1 MIMRKKHSNLP
12 VVKADISLLLVNLIW
27 GATFVT
33 MKNLLESVPP
43 LTILFWRFTI
53 ATCLLLI
60 ISLFSQWHKVDWLDG
75 VILGMCLFAG
85 YLFQTW
91 GLIYTTPARSAFIT
105 GLSVILVPPLAFLV
119 LKSRFDRFSI
129 VGTVISLFGLV
140 LLTWQK
146 GEAPSSFLLGDFLTL
161 LGATAYALQIVL
173 VEKFT
178 KDNESLPLTTIEMGT
193 VALLSLVFGI
203 LFRQS
208 MYPCFSEGEW
218 GSILFLG
225 IFATALA
232 FTLQKRAQKHTSAI
246 HAGLIFASEPV
257 FAAIFSYFL
266 WQERLTPQTL
276 GGCIFILGGILFSQ
290 LDLVFNQPTLH
301 PQPSDQTPTLP
312 RKEDL

>member
-1 MIMRKKHSNLP
+1 MREEHSNLLII
-12 VVKADISLLLVNLIW
+12 KSDISLLLVNLIW

-43 LTILFWRFTI
+43 LTILFWRFAI
-53 ATCLLLI
+53 ATFLLLL
-60 ISLFSQWHKVDWLDG
+60 ISLFSKWHKIDWVSG
-75 VILGMCLFAG
+75 VFLGICLFAG

-105 GLSVILVPPLAFLV
+105 GLSVILVPPLAFLL
-119 LKSRFDRFSI
+119 LKSSIDQFSI
-129 VGTVISLFGLV
+129 VGTIISLFGLG
-140 LLTWQK
+140 LLAWQK
-146 GEAPSSFLLGDFLTL
+146 GETKSIFLLGDFLTL
-161 LGATAYALQIVL
+161 LGAAAYALQIVL

-178 KDNESLPLTTIEMGT
+178 KENESLPLATIEMGT

-203 LFRQS
+203 LFHQN
-208 MYPCFSEGEW
+208 MNPCFSGKEW

-232 FTLQKRAQKHTSAI
+232 FTLQKRAQKHTSSI

-266 WQERLTPQTL
+266 WQEKFTPRTIA
-276 GGCIFILGGILFSQ
+276 GCALILGGILFSQ
-290 LDLVFNQPTLH
+290 LGLLSNQSTDSMSSIFKSNSK
-301 PQPSDQTPTLP
+301 PST
-312 RKEDL
+312 